1 MIRQQDSVQDRA
13 TGAFDS
19 PTLGAHFDHIVA
31 LHPNQVAV
39 ICHEEGVL
47 YTWQELQSRVDQLA
61 IGLLST
67 GLQKGDRVALCASN
81 RAEWLVVQLACS
93 KAGFVLVSIA
103 PSTRPPTLVDYLNA
117 TLAKALI
124 LEPSRQYLDGLT
136 HCLPEILAPKL
147 SSLTSPQAPALQ
159 HLITLGPSV
168 RSTQQNAMALP
179 DSIVSID
186 SIIDRGAKAET
197 MLLSVFAK
205 DMQSNDICAIQLPTP
220 NNANPPKALRFSHHD
235 LLHQAHLLN
244 DELRLM
250 NQDKIFLLQPT
261 AANLSTLTANTSGLS
276 QGCTLVYPGCA
287 YPTPSTVLALLQD
300 ERCTGLYGTS
310 ENMEEILAHPEL
322 ADFDLSALRFG
333 IVSGTA
339 DLADLTKKLP
349 LNWIYTR

>member
-117 TLAKALI
+117 TLAKALM
-124 LEPSRQYLDGLT
+124 G
-136 HCLPEILAPKL
+136 
-147 SSLTSPQAPALQ
+147 
-159 HLITLGPSV
+159 
-168 RSTQQNAMALP
+168 
-179 DSIVSID
+179 
-186 SIIDRGAKAET
+186 
-197 MLLSVFAK
+197 
-205 DMQSNDICAIQLPTP
+205 
-220 NNANPPKALRFSHHD
+220 
-235 LLHQAHLLN
+235 
-244 DELRLM
+244 
-250 NQDKIFLLQPT
+250 
-261 AANLSTLTANTSGLS
+261 
-276 QGCTLVYPGCA
+276 
-287 YPTPSTVLALLQD
+287 
-300 ERCTGLYGTS
+300 
-310 ENMEEILAHPEL
+310 
-322 ADFDLSALRFG
+322 
-333 IVSGTA
+333 
-339 DLADLTKKLP
+339 
-349 LNWIYTR
+349 